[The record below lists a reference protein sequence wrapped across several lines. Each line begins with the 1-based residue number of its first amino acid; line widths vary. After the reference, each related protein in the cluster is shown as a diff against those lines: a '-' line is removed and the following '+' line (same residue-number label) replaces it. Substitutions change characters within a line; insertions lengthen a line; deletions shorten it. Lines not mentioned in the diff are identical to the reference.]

1 MLILSHVI
9 SQHLNHGCD
18 YVCKS
23 EHITVLHSWCWIAA
37 ELRQTKDGHITKAN
51 EQTLHPSILLY
62 VEGWKGQQYSGQDMN
77 WMTGKLQLDLL

>member
-1 MLILSHVI
+1 MLILSHVII

-37 ELRQTKDGHITKAN
+37 ELRQTKDGHII
-51 EQTLHPSILLY
+51 TLHPSILLY
-62 VEGWKGQQYSGQDMN
+62 VEGWTGQQYSDQDMD